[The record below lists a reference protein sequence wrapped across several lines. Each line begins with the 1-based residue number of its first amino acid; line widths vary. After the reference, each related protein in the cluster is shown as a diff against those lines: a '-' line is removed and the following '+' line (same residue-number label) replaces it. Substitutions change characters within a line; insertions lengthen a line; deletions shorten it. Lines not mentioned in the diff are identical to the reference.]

1 LRGCEVKT
9 SARLVSWAFIA
20 PALIAVPLLAQGTVP
35 AVHRTEIPGA
45 ELAWVEQG
53 SGTPVV
59 FVHGSGADLRTWGYQ
74 MAPVAEASFR
84 AVAYSRRF
92 HHPNSP
98 PAPDAAYTAALH
110 AGDLAAFI
118 ESLHAGPVHLVASSY
133 GGVVALL
140 VARDRPALVR
150 SLVLTEPA
158 MLSLVQPGTPAAAQA
173 AQLDRARG
181 LLAGGDPETA
191 LHAFVDAIFGP
202 GAHLM
207 IPASTRA
214 MLMDNLPELRREASA
229 PPRDPAFSC
238 DDAKRVTAPVLL
250 ITGGASPTFFKAID
264 ERLAECLPSVE
275 AVIVP
280 GASHAVHAQQTAR
293 FNELMVGFLEKHR
306 G

>member
-1 LRGCEVKT
+1 VKT
-9 SARLVSWAFIA
+9 CLHLLCRMLVAA
-20 PALIAVPLLAQGTVP
+20 AVATVPLLAQGTET
-35 AVHRTEIPGA
+35 VHRAQIPGT

-53 SGTPVV
+53 TGTPVV

-92 HHPNSP
+92 HHPNP
-98 PAPDAAYTAALH
+98 PPQPGAAYTAALH
-110 AGDLAAFI
+110 ADDLAAFI
-118 ESLHAGPVHLVASSY
+118 TSLQAGPVHLVASSY
-133 GGVVALL
+133 GGLIALL
-140 VARDRPALVR
+140 VARDHPGLVR

-158 MLSLVQPGTPAAAQA
+158 ILSLVPPGTPAAAQA
-173 AQLDRARG
+173 AQLDTARG
-181 LLAGGDPETA
+181 LLAGGDPEAA
-191 LHAFVDAIFGP
+191 LHAFVDAVFGP

-207 IPASTRA
+207 IPASTRE
-214 MLMDNLPELRREASA
+214 MLMDNLPELRQEAAA
-229 PPRDPAFSC
+229 PSGDPSYGC

-250 ITGGASPTFFKAID
+250 ITGGSSPLFFKAID

-275 AVIVP
+275 AVTVP

-306 G
+306 GQV

>member
-1 LRGCEVKT
+1 MA
-9 SARLVSWAFIA
+9 ARLVLRTFVSA
-20 PALIAVPLLAQGTVP
+20 ALISVPLLAQGTVP
-35 AVHRTEIPGA
+35 AVHRTEVAGT

-74 MAPVAEASFR
+74 MAPVAQASFR

-92 HHPNSP
+92 HHPNP
-98 PAPDAAYTAALH
+98 PPGPGAAYTAALH
-110 AGDLAAFI
+110 ADDLTAFI
-118 ESLHAGPVHLVASSY
+118 DSLHAGPVHLVASSY

-140 VARDRPALVR
+140 VARDRPVLVR

-173 AQLDRARG
+173 AQLDAARR
-181 LLAGGDPETA
+181 LLAGGDAEAA

-214 MLMDNLPELRREASA
+214 MLMDNLPELRREAAA
-229 PPRDPAFSC
+229 PPGDPAFDC

-250 ITGGASPTFFKAID
+250 ITGGSSPTFFKTID
-264 ERLAECLPSVE
+264 QRLAECLPSVE
-275 AVIVP
+275 AVTVA
-280 GASHAVHAQQTAR
+280 GASHAVHAQQIAR
-293 FNELMVGFLEKHR
+293 FNELMVEFLGKHR